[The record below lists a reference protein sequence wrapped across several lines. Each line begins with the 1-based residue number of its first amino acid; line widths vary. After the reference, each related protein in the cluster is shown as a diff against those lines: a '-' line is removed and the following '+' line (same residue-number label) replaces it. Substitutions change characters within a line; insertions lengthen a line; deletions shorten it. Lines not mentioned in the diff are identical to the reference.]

1 MTKTRVAVL
10 RGGPS
15 SEYDVSMQTGVG
27 VLRALNDLGY
37 HVVDITVSKAGE
49 WIVDGRVKDP
59 DKALIT
65 TDVVFIAMHGAYGED
80 GTVQRICERL
90 HIPFTGSNSFASA
103 MAFNKDMTKR
113 ALREHIFHLPRHVRV
128 TSDNLLD
135 VEAVSNVIAGS
146 FGPTYVLK
154 PTSSGSSHGVQIV
167 SADTL
172 KDALTQAVTQ
182 YGECMVEEHIQGT
195 EATCAVL
202 GDFRDNELYSLPAI
216 EIIPPQGRAFFD
228 ETVKYDGS
236 TTELCPGRFSYEEK
250 EKIAELAQLVHRV
263 LGLSQYSRT
272 DCIVKDGEVY
282 FLEVNT
288 LPGLTSES
296 LFPKAA
302 AAVGLSFND
311 LIDHLVRTARVYS

>member
-1 MTKTRVAVL
+1 MIKTRVAVL

-15 SEYDVSMQTGVG
+15 SEYDVSMQTGAG
-27 VLRALNDLGY
+27 VLRALSDLGY
-37 HVVDITVSKAGE
+37 HVADVTVSKAGE

-59 DKALIT
+59 DKALMT

-135 VEAVSNVIAGS
+135 IEAVSSVIASS

-172 KDALTQAVTQ
+172 KDALSHAVAK
-182 YGECMVEEHIQGT
+182 YGECMVEEHIQGR

-202 GDFRDNELYSLPAI
+202 GDFRDNELYTLPAI
-216 EIIPPQGRAFFD
+216 EIIPPQGSAFFD

-236 TTELCPGRFSYEEK
+236 TTELCPGRFSYDEK
-250 EKIAELAQLVHRV
+250 EKIAELAETVHRV

>member
-1 MTKTRVAVL
+1 MTKKRVAVL

-15 SEYDVSMQTGVG
+15 SEYEVSMRTGAG
-27 VLRALNDLGY
+27 VLKALTELGY
-37 HVVDITVSKAGE
+37 YVDDIIVTRDGE
-49 WIVDGRVKDP
+49 WIVEGRVKSP
-59 DKALIT
+59 EKALLT
-65 TDVVFIAMHGAYGED
+65 TDVAFIAMHGAYGED
-80 GTVQRICERL
+80 GTIQRIFERL
-90 HIPFTGSNSFASA
+90 HIPFTGSNSFASSL
-103 MAFNKDMTKR
+103 AFNKDMTKR

-135 VEAVSNVIAGS
+135 IEAVSNVIAGS

-182 YGECMVEEHIQGT
+182 FGECMVEEHIQGT

-202 GDFRDNELYSLPAI
+202 GDFRDNDLYSLPAI
-216 EIIPPQGRAFFD
+216 EIIPPSDRAFFD

-250 EKIAELAQLVHRV
+250 EKIAKLAETVHRV

-302 AAVGLSFND
+302 AAVGLSFNE
-311 LIDHLVRTARVYS
+311 LVDHLVRTARVYS

>member
-15 SEYDVSMQTGVG
+15 SEYDVSMQTGAG

-37 HVVDITVSKAGE
+37 HVVDVTVSKAGE

-59 DKALIT
+59 DKVLLT

-135 VEAVSNVIAGS
+135 IEAVSSVIADS

>member
-15 SEYDVSMQTGVG
+15 SEYDVSMQTGAG
-27 VLRALNDLGY
+27 VLRALADLGY
-37 HVVDITVSKAGE
+37 HVTDITVSKTGE

-59 DKALIT
+59 DKALLT

-128 TSDNLLD
+128 TNDNLLD
-135 VEAVSNVIAGS
+135 IEAVSRVIADS

-154 PTSSGSSHGVQIV
+154 PTQSGSSHGVQIV
-167 SADTL
+167 AADTL
-172 KDALTQAVTQ
+172 KDALYAAVSQ

-202 GDFRDNELYSLPAI
+202 SDFRDNDLYSLPAI

-250 EKIAELAQLVHRV
+250 EKIAELARLVHRV

-272 DCIVKDGEVY
+272 DCIIKDGEVY

-302 AAVGLSFND
+302 VAVGLSFNE
-311 LIDHLVRTARVYS
+311 LIDHLVKTARVYS

>member
-1 MTKTRVAVL
+1 MR
-10 RGGPS
+10 
-15 SEYDVSMQTGVG
+15 TGAG
-27 VLRALNDLGY
+27 VLTALSELGY
-37 HVVDITVSKAGE
+37 HVEDIVVSKAGE
-49 WIVDGRVKDP
+49 WIIDGRVKSP
-59 DKALIT
+59 DKALLT
-65 TDVVFIAMHGAYGED
+65 TDVAFVAMHGAYGED
-80 GTVQRICERL
+80 GTIQRIFERL
-90 HIPFTGSNSFASA
+90 HIPFTGSNSFASSL
-103 MAFNKDMTKR
+103 AFNKDMTKR
-113 ALREHIFHLPRHVRV
+113 ALREHLFHLPRHVRV
-128 TSDNLLD
+128 TTDNLLD
-135 VEAVSNVIAGS
+135 IESVSRVIAES
-146 FGPTYVLK
+146 FGPTYVIK
-154 PTSSGSSHGVQIV
+154 PTNSGSSHGVQIV
-167 SADTL
+167 ASDNLKDTL
-172 KDALTQAVTQ
+172 AAAVSQ
-182 YGECMVEEHIQGT
+182 YGECMVEEHINGV

-202 GDFRDNELYSLPAI
+202 GDFRDNDLYSLPAI
-216 EIIPPQGRAFFD
+216 EISPPSDRAFFD

-250 EKIAELAQLVHRV
+250 EKIAELARLVHRV

>member
-15 SEYDVSMQTGVG
+15 SEYDVSMQTGAG

-37 HVVDITVSKAGE
+37 HVVDVTVSKAGE

-59 DKALIT
+59 DKALLT

-113 ALREHIFHLPRHVRV
+113 ALREHIFHLPRHARV
-128 TSDNLLD
+128 TRDNLLD
-135 VEAVSNVIAGS
+135 IEAVSSVIAGS

-172 KDALTQAVTQ
+172 KDALTNAVTQ

-202 GDFRDNELYSLPAI
+202 GDFRDNDLYSLPAI
-216 EIIPPQGRAFFD
+216 EIIPPSDRAFFD
-228 ETVKYDGS
+228 ETAKYDGS

-250 EKIAELAQLVHRV
+250 EKIAALAQMVHRV

-288 LPGLTSES
+288 LPGLTRES